1 MKKVIFFILV
11 LIFSSKSF
19 GDVYNVENQILIEK
33 WNNSKNFR
41 DELIGKAIKSSFQE
55 LSLRLLIDNEKWK
68 IRNIESNEIKYL
80 INKVNIL
87 EEKKVNSDYE
97 VKFSI
102 SFNKEKIREFYTS
115 RNIIFTD
122 FVSQP
127 IMVFPIIKN
136 KNNYYIWD
144 DNFIKNNW
152 NSGSYKNYL
161 TDFFFAE
168 GDLFDRKNF
177 ILTNFDINKVNE
189 KTILKKYD
197 VNNSLIIFL
206 DMDSKI
212 NNLNYKLNLSNTY
225 YLKGFSKEFNF
236 SDTKTVISLIDQIK
250 SSVES
255 IWKNKNVLLSTS
267 GQSIIFRYK
276 VKNLKNLNL
285 LKNLIK
291 KNTYI
296 SKLEDVE
303 ISSNYYSGKIYFSGN
318 LNDLSKTLA
327 DKQIMLKENL
337 NSWIITYNE

>member
-87 EEKKVNSDYE
+87 EEKKVNSNYE

-144 DNFIKNNW
+144 DNFIKKNW

-225 YLKGFSKEFNF
+225 YLKGFSKEFDF